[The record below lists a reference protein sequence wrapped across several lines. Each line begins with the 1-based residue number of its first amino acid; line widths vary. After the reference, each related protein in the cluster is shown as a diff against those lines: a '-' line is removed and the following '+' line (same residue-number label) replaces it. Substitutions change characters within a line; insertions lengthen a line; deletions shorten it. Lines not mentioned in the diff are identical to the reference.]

1 MADEYDKEV
10 NNFLTEVT
18 LVPHEDG
25 DNSSIEGIES
35 GGSNDNDNDNDN
47 DDDKKKNRFRWKY
60 AIKQQKTDASTKELQ
75 IIYPFLNNDNLQD
88 LKYSEILMIHAP
100 YRAKYKGKT
109 DAMNQFRE
117 YLMVAEHSN
126 GIKPLEKIS
135 ISAVKSRYKRYIEL
149 AEYWSDKTG
158 PVLANGQSD
167 TDDDDVLYEQM
178 SVACKIRYN
187 ILEFHSDC
195 KALENED
202 KAREARKEEI
212 ASKELSGIQQIKEA
226 TLGRFM
232 SEKNDKG
239 KLPLRTTI
247 YDLDNDDHDLD
258 MQKKTP
264 SNSRRFSSSTES
276 GAKHRSVTKTLYI
289 DEQKQYNL
297 LSKTIN
303 NSNEQ
308 ISIDND
314 KKEKRKHDKLALA
327 TDRFNSEKKHRGDM
341 LELQKQQVE
350 HQSKMDEQRIALER
364 SKMEMTHDLEKSRVE
379 REVAMDKSRVEREVA
394 MEKSRVEKEVA
405 MEKSRSEK
413 EVAMMDMMKEMI
425 SFMKS
430 DVVKEKKENQSK

>member
-1 MADEYDKEV
+1 
-10 NNFLTEVT
+10 
-18 LVPHEDG
+18 
-25 DNSSIEGIES
+25 
-35 GGSNDNDNDNDN
+35 
-47 DDDKKKNRFRWKY
+47 
-60 AIKQQKTDASTKELQ
+60 
-75 IIYPFLNNDNLQD
+75 
-88 LKYSEILMIHAP
+88 
-100 YRAKYKGKT
+100 
-109 DAMNQFRE
+109 
-117 YLMVAEHSN
+117 MVAEHSN

-226 TLGRFM
+226 TLGRFI

-247 YDLDNDDHDLD
+247 YCLDNEDHDLD
-258 MQKKTP
+258 IQKKTP

-276 GAKHRSVTKTLYI
+276 GAKHHRSVTKTLYI
-289 DEQKQYNL
+289 DEQQQYNL
-297 LSKTIN
+297 LSKTIK

-308 ISIDND
+308 ISSDND
-314 KKEKRKHDKLALA
+314 KKEKRKHDKLVLA
-327 TDRFNSEKKHRGDM
+327 RERFNSEKKHRSDM
-341 LELQKQQVE
+341 LE
-350 HQSKMDEQRIALER
+350 HQSKMDEQRIALEK
-364 SKMEMTHDLEKSRVE
+364 SKMEMMHDLEKGRV
-379 REVAMDKSRVEREVA
+379 
-394 MEKSRVEKEVA
+394 
-405 MEKSRSEK
+405 EK